1 MFLKKEVK
9 YKVTD
14 AFGCLDEGTIINAIL
29 LLQDGAHGLMYH
41 PHVRGGGE
49 CPSIEVVSLLTH
61 ETDAKLDV
69 WVTGENNWVNIDKR
83 PTIFEKFLMGKDFSF
98 KRKKFE
104 SSKEGAK

>member
-41 PHVRGGGE
+41 PHVRG
-49 CPSIEVVSLLTH
+49 V
-61 ETDAKLDV
+61 
-69 WVTGENNWVNIDKR
+69 ENV
-83 PTIFEKFLMGKDFSF
+83 LQ
-98 KRKKFE
+98 
-104 SSKEGAK
+104 